1 MRTIFSYATY
11 TTKKFIHTDF
21 PVYIRT
27 NEQEINEMLRPF
39 IQLLNSNILNLDGA
53 VFISDY
59 EIGLRKA
66 IASEFPSSQLFGC
79 WFHFCQ
85 AIRRQITTKCTG
97 LASFI
102 RENKMASL
110 QYHKLLSLP
119 LLPPQQIYSSFRSV
133 KCEIEKLDHHLK
145 FASFLEYY
153 ERQCYERLNIY
164 KYLQSSNFLN

>member
-1 MRTIFSYATY
+1 MQLTLLKNVYTQIF
-11 TTKKFIHTDF
+11 
-21 PVYIRT
+21 
-27 NEQEINEMLRPF
+27 PF
-39 IQLLNSNILNLDGA
+39 IFVLMSKKSTKCYVHLFNYLNSNILNLDGA

-153 ERQCYERLNIY
+153 ERQWLRKVKCI
-164 KYLQSSNFLN
+164 